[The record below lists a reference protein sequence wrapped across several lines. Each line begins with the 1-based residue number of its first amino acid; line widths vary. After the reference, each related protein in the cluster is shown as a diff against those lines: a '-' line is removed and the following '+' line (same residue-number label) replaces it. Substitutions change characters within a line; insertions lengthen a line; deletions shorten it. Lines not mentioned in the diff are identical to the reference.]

1 MEFSGP
7 GGARTTKHS
16 SSPLSTT
23 VDKAAFTIGTTLQH
37 CCSAAV
43 ASNVLVNLFIAKR
56 EGSKAGY
63 GIVSCVV

>member
-23 VDKAAFTIGTTLQH
+23 VDKAALTIGTTLQH
-37 CCSAAV
+37 CSAVV
-43 ASNVLVNLFIAKR
+43 ASNILANFFIA
-56 EGSKAGY
+56 
-63 GIVSCVV
+63 IFV